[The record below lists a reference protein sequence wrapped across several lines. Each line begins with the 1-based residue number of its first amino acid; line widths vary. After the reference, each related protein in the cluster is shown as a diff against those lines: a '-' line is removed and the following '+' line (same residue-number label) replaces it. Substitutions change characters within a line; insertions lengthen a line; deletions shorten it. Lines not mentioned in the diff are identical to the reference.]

1 MANKNTSIDLS
12 KSIFNDYVITP
23 KNLTQYTAFRGVT
36 DFSQIGQFDQYEDGY
51 QFLVVI
57 QRPRYLE
64 KLGATNTM
72 IKAMYDSFEHMLEYE
87 FRGLDGLPDMTADTL
102 ELTDGINTQRMI
114 SKVTQETSATVSMN
128 YFERRGGLIT
138 KCSNFYLTGLKDPKT
153 QAKTYHGLIAKGPHE
168 GLEPSYANE
177 VWTMMFIKTDNTMLR
192 IERAVLLAN
201 MQLTKAEESIYNGGR
216 DQIGNNHD
224 MSIEFNCLP
233 IYGYRV
239 DQAANI
245 LLKDIT
251 SLRGVIKD
259 STFNFE
265 KDDSIKDPAVLDS
278 YDYRYGVL
286 GGPSYAPNG
295 KKNSPATIDKLANA
309 ITEAEK

>member
-1 MANKNTSIDLS
+1 MKINKG
-12 KSIFNDYVITP
+12 IFNDYTITP

-51 QFLVVI
+51 QFLTVI
-57 QRPRYLE
+57 QRPRYLT
-64 KLGATNTM
+64 KLGDNDNTIRQM
-72 IKAMYDSFEHMLEYE
+72 NESFEHMLEYE
-87 FRGLDGLPDMTADTL
+87 FRGLDGLPDMNADTL

-114 SKVTQETSATVSMN
+114 SKVTQETSATVTMN
-128 YFERRGGLIT
+128 YFERKGGLIT
-138 KCSNFYLTGLKDPKT
+138 KYSNYYLTGIKDPKT
-153 QAKTYHGLIAKGPHE
+153 QAKTYHGLIAANI
-168 GLEPSYANE
+168 LEPSYENE
-177 VWTMMFIKTDNTMLR
+177 VWTMMLIKTDNTMLR

-224 MSIEFNCLP
+224 LSIEFNCLP

-259 STFNFE
+259 KTFKFE
-265 KDDSIKDPAVLDS
+265 QDKTVTDPAVLDS
-278 YDYRYGVL
+278 NDYRYGVL
-286 GGPSYAPNG
+286 GGPQYSASNSAG
-295 KKNSPATIDKLANA
+295 KNSPSTIQKLADA
-309 ITEAEK
+309 ITAAES

>member
-1 MANKNTSIDLS
+1 MANKNTSVDLS

-138 KCSNFYLTGLKDPKT
+138 KCSNFYLNSITK
-153 QAKTYHGLIAKGPHE
+153 I
-168 GLEPSYANE
+168 
-177 VWTMMFIKTDNTMLR
+177 IKVKSR
-192 IERAVLLAN
+192 I
-201 MQLTKAEESIYNGGR
+201 
-216 DQIGNNHD
+216 
-224 MSIEFNCLP
+224 FP
-233 IYGYRV
+233 
-239 DQAANI
+239 
-245 LLKDIT
+245 
-251 SLRGVIKD
+251 
-259 STFNFE
+259 
-265 KDDSIKDPAVLDS
+265 
-278 YDYRYGVL
+278 
-286 GGPSYAPNG
+286 
-295 KKNSPATIDKLANA
+295 
-309 ITEAEK
+309 